1 MKSRIYT
8 MLSSA
13 LIAAVMVAA
22 MVIVP
27 ASGANDLP
35 KPPSLPTIGKVPAPK
50 SAGPKL
56 PKPLKPG
63 PSPSSTTKIPRPKLP
78 QRPKVVAKPVP
89 RVSSTDLRLITSQS
103 LGVKNASELDGAA
116 ICMHVSEGGENTKV
130 TNFFDENELGFEPVL
145 FDGINELIPALKAG
159 VCDVVALG
167 ASNVDNQI
175 SAADSDGS
183 KFIILPDIIQ

>member
-1 MKSRIYT
+1 MKSRYYS
-8 MLSSA
+8 MLSNA
-13 LIAAVMVAA
+13 LIAAVMTAA
-22 MVIVP
+22 MVVVP
-27 ASGANDLP
+27 ASGANNPP
-35 KPPSLPTIGKVPAPK
+35 KPPGLPTIGKVPVPQ

-56 PKPLKPG
+56 PKPIKPG
-63 PSPSSTTKIPRPKLP
+63 AGPSSTTKVPRPKLP

-103 LGVKNASELDGAA
+103 LGVTNATELDGAA

-145 FDGINELIPALKAG
+145 FDGINELMPALKAG
-159 VCDVVALG
+159 ICDVVALG
-167 ASNVDNQI
+167 ASKVDDQI
-175 SAADSDGS
+175 SDVDSDGS